1 MVYYPI
7 KQEKQQ
13 DEYKEL
19 SIRAMGRRIRV
30 LREDK
35 EITREELAEK
45 VNRSATFIADIEY
58 GEKYPSVR
66 SLYQLCQALAV
77 PADYLLA
84 GSSSPR
90 DEESEIREAC
100 NEIMTILGACDLAQL
115 KGFRDIS
122 MIYVEAISRSREQE
136 KKL

>member
-1 MVYYPI
+1 MQQEL
-7 KQEKQQ
+7 KQGFSEFRQL
-13 DEYKEL
+13 DIKEL
-19 SIRAMGRRIRV
+19 GRR
-30 LREDK
+30 LRCARQDRK
-35 EITREELAEK
+35 LTREELAEK

>member
-1 MVYYPI
+1 MQQEL
-7 KQEKQQ
+7 KQGISEFRQL
-13 DEYKEL
+13 DIKEL
-19 SIRAMGRRIRV
+19 GRR
-30 LREDK
+30 LRCARQDRK
-35 EITREELAEK
+35 LTREELAEK

-84 GSSSPR
+84 GSSPR